1 MAQVNTSVWGSVTD
15 WHNNGTYTTLDD
27 KYKIKNTD
35 EVIDLWQDNKL
46 VVNTPWDKSLSYCG
60 LGTESPLSHITFLR
74 RVVPYYYESSDWD
87 GSKFSDMIVDYIATD
102 DRDTTNFAI
111 GFTEIYSNKNQHSC
125 QFKSDFT
132 SLGLEQYAPIFQR
145 WGPDSKADDA
155 MQWIID
161 HQATDPDPWCNVAS
175 SVMFAQVP
183 VKNFV
188 AVPHIVCG
196 NSINSK
202 FLEHSGDLQTVDLKT
217 YLTAEQEEGH
227 EHASYLTHPYVF
239 QVLLKFVYSG
249 SDTNFESHVREGTLN
264 PSTCFILDQTNMY
277 SDINPDCVDDDQEGY
292 DFTVANMYN
301 QLMNWVSWSEGMPI
315 MGLTSG
321 PAGWYWRDGWQIGFG
336 IPSVDVPLGTDMA
349 DLKDVHGRYNF
360 PIWIG
365 SSELETKIIQN
376 ENPQSYSEADDGC
389 IIYYMSAGNDPEVFR
404 EKIRRATACFGL
416 FFVDGMDDKDLAL
429 DDTNMML
436 GILEN
441 GIGHGNY
448 SFGLN
453 NRLQDQWKWDD
464 MHEGDYDPTDDP
476 EIDDDSSE
484 DTKNKTVL
492 PTRGMLM
499 PFTGSYVFDY
509 LPLTGVINACT
520 HHYIDMQDAIED
532 WNLNK
537 EEQEDSLD
545 FESYL
550 WRQWG
555 RQANPVDCLQ
565 NITYYPFN
573 IRPYMTGLTST
584 TVIQVG
590 SFVQDYA
597 GTGVVGS
604 KVGATTTA
612 GSIWCGNGENS
623 GMKFPITN
631 ADDFR
636 SYAPYVSATLYL
648 PFCGSIELDPQ
659 VFVGHTIK
667 VNYLVDWRTG
677 VCLALV
683 YRDNLVVEAVSGQMG
698 NKVNLQMLDGTTWA
712 SQLANASVQES
723 NAHFNRA
730 TNFFATVGGLVKI
743 AAGAALIVGT
753 EGIGTSVGGGLIANG
768 VGSVAN
774 SFIKGN
780 QIDVAENKAAYDIG
794 TTPIPTRQISTASPA
809 VNASNEMRVRLVVF
823 KSEEEDKGNYAHTV
837 GHACLKYGTL
847 NNLNCTGY
855 TVCQTI
861 DTAGITATEAEKEK
875 IRSLLMGG
883 VYV

>member
-1 MAQVNTSVWGSVTD
+1 MEVNTNIYGNEDMWITVNPTNWGSNVSEEE
-15 WHNNGTYTTLDD
+15 
-27 KYKIKNTD
+27 KIKIANFTNLTPEELGNNPD
-35 EVIDLWQDNKL
+35 PRKASALGCAAYKMSQDSSWTINGDDGAFNKSVSFVGMSGNKCPYTSIKYFSNINNDQYTSNYPITQL
-46 VVNTPWDKSLSYCG
+46 ESDTYDIVNFAFHNIEIVLYNDYGNNKRFMDIYKSAQGGGGNGNAIKDWYVRWNPDPFLGNGPSSTYPNYLNSVVSDYASSIRNQDINFVTQMPC
-60 LGTESPLSHITFLR
+60 R
-74 RVVPYYYESSDWD
+74 RVVLVPFITCSDGND
-87 GSKFSDMIVDYIATD
+87 
-102 DRDTTNFAI
+102 
-111 GFTEIYSNKNQHSC
+111 
-125 QFKSDFT
+125 
-132 SLGLEQYAPIFQR
+132 
-145 WGPDSKADDA
+145 
-155 MQWIID
+155 
-161 HQATDPDPWCNVAS
+161 S
-175 SVMFAQVP
+175 SV
-183 VKNFV
+183 
-188 AVPHIVCG
+188 G
-196 NSINSK
+196 TY
-202 FLEHSGDLQTVDLKT
+202 DLDT
-217 YLTAEQEEGH
+217 YLTTYKTTKPRIISVSFATYIAYKDSDAPTSSNQRQLKYFAMSLLQSSNKFSNHYVSIKDSNTRNPAENLFYP
-227 EHASYLTHPYVF
+227 YLLMSPY
-239 QVLLKFVYSG
+239 
-249 SDTNFESHVREGTLN
+249 
-264 PSTCFILDQTNMY
+264 I
-277 SDINPDCVDDDQEGY
+277 
-292 DFTVANMYN
+292 
-301 QLMNWVSWSEGMPI
+301 
-315 MGLTSG
+315 
-321 PAGWYWRDGWQIGFG
+321 
-336 IPSVDVPLGTDMA
+336 PLGGALNNGHSNNNKPSGLSTQPWSSGAFDNSSWYSVMAVCDLGDMGWTNWSGNNTGETGRGEYLYCNA
-349 DLKDVHGRYNF
+349 DNL
-360 PIWIG
+360 
-365 SSELETKIIQN
+365 T
-376 ENPQSYSEADDGC
+376 ADE
-389 IIYYMSAGNDPEVFR
+389 IRESVRAGL
-404 EKIRRATACFGL
+404 ACFGM
-416 FFVDGMDDKDLAL
+416 FFTDSVADAQTKQLDEAGMF
-429 DDTNMML
+429 L
-436 GILEN
+436 GTLVN
-441 GIGHGNY
+441 GIGYGDY
-448 SFGLN
+448 TEGTA
-453 NRLQDQWKWDD
+453 NREQPQFNWKA
-464 MHEGDYDPTDDP
+464 MNESDYDPENPP
-476 EIDDDSSE
+476 EPDIPDDSTE

-492 PTRGMLM
+492 PSRGMLM

-537 EEQEDSLD
+537 EEYEDSLD

-573 IRPYMTGLTST
+573 IRPHMTGLTNT

-590 SFVQDYA
+590 SFVHDYA

-604 KVGATTTA
+604 KVGATTTT

-623 GMKFPITN
+623 GMKFPITDAN
-631 ADDFR
+631 DFR

-698 NKVNLQMLDGTTWA
+698 NKVNIQMLDGTTWA

-753 EGIGTSVGGGLIANG
+753 DGIGTSVGGGLITSG
-768 VGSVAN
+768 VGNVAN

-823 KSEEEDKGNYAHTV
+823 KSEEEDKSNYAHTV

-847 NNLNCTGY
+847 NNLKCTGY

-861 DTAGITATEAEKEK
+861 DTAGINATEAEKEK